1 MVVIEDA
8 REKEEPMQR
17 PEAQGRDQKLGHDF
31 AKPQPF
37 KFTM

>member
-8 REKEEPMQR
+8 REKGKPMQR
-17 PEAQGRDQKLGHDF
+17 PEAHGRNQKIGHDF

-37 KFTM
+37 KFTV